1 MSLKQTIESNL
12 KHPEVLEKLY
22 RQTPEQFLLGFEEAL
37 EANPSS
43 TVLGVWNARL
53 QFDKPARLRDKTSFI
68 HRPSEIMLVI
78 VLSLVGGALARIPFI
93 WETLS
98 EDFYYPRNIAFFVL
112 PALAIYFMVKSTV
125 DRTLAIGLSLAFL
138 GSAIFIN
145 ALPDLPSSDT
155 IILACIHLPF
165 FLWSLVGI
173 AFAGNRFRELHPRM
187 DYLKFS
193 GEMAIYSVLILL
205 GGLALSGLTM
215 ALFEVIGLNIENWY
229 MENIGIHGAVAAPVV
244 ATYIALQRIE
254 SGQRLAPMFA
264 KIFSP
269 LVLIT
274 LVVFLIANVIQGK
287 SPFTDRDFLIVFNAM
302 LMGVL
307 AITIFTIS
315 ERPTSDSK
323 IASDYIAIALVLVA
337 LVVDLVA
344 LSAIVFR
351 LTSYGLTPNR
361 LAVLGANLLVFG
373 NLAGILYHYSRF
385 IQTKVTMLEVENWI
399 TRYLPLY
406 AAWTVFIVFV
416 MPFLFKLT

>member
-1 MSLKQTIESNL
+1 MSMKTNIESNIE
-12 KHPEVLEKLY
+12 HPEVLEKLY
-22 RQTPEQFLLGFEEAL
+22 RQSPEQFVLGFEQAL

-43 TVLGVWNARL
+43 TVLGVWSARL
-53 QFDKPARLRDKTSFI
+53 QFEKPARLRDKTSFI
-68 HRPSEIMLVI
+68 HRPSEVLLII
-78 VLSLVGGALARIPFI
+78 VLSLVGGALARVPFI
-93 WETLS
+93 WDTIS
-98 EDFYYPRNIAFFVL
+98 EDFYYPRNISFFVL
-112 PALAIYFMVKSTV
+112 PALAIYFMVRNSV
-125 DRTLAIGLSLAFL
+125 DRTLAIGLSLAFI

-145 ALPDLPSSDT
+145 ALPNDATSDT
-155 IILACIHLPF
+155 LILAFIHLPF
-165 FLWSLVGI
+165 FLWSVVGL
-173 AFAGNRFRELHPRM
+173 AFAGNNFRDLQPRM

-193 GEMAIYSVLILL
+193 GEMAIYTVLILL

-229 MENIGIHGAVAAPVV
+229 MENVGIHGAVAAPVV

-269 LVLIT
+269 LVLLT
-274 LVVFLIANVIQGK
+274 LVVFLIANVLQGK

-315 ERPTSDSK
+315 ERPSSDSR

-344 LSAIVFR
+344 LSAIIFR
-351 LTSYGLTPNR
+351 LTSFGLTPNR

-373 NLAGILYHYSRF
+373 NLAGILYQYTRF
-385 IQTKVTMLEVENWI
+385 IQTKVSMGEVENWI

-406 AAWTVFIVFV
+406 AVWTIFIVFV
-416 MPFLFKLT
+416 MPFLFKLS